1 MRKPILL
8 LLCLVLL
15 AAGVSGCRST
25 SDYEAYRQAVHKTAN
40 INSACV
46 LTKFRMHMDF
56 DGAGLTAEARQNLA
70 MFSEISGTLVKKFD
84 RARQISY
91 VDGHIDV
98 PGMGVD
104 FKIYA
109 NKDQIIV
116 LLPMFTRYLV
126 IDKDDANLFF
136 DKNQNETTDAGKEGS
151 DLSDLEA
158 KLKNIWNNVVKDN
171 NVKRTGEKLVTT
183 PEGDI
188 RATRYDITL
197 TDAEIKQIARQ
208 TVTAVL
214 SDEAIRRH
222 IIANWQHY
230 ATSSRDEQPTVPE
243 IEAHLD
249 QLLAFCVEG
258 INQAR
263 YESFTVTGMVDRD
276 GYLVQKNVRFK
287 VTAGDREH
295 FTMRMDMDIQ
305 VQRWNIEKDISIDF
319 PQITPENSFPA
330 RDFRKHTPQ
339 LWEGFWDRKFW
350 EGFAE
355 AK

>member
-15 AAGVSGCRST
+15 AAGVIGCRST
-25 SDYEAYRQAVHKTAN
+25 SDFEAYRQAVNKTEN
-40 INSACV
+40 INSAHV
-46 LTKFRMHMDF
+46 LTKFKMHMDF
-56 DGAGLTAEARQNLA
+56 DSADLTAEARQNLA
-70 MFSEISGTLVKKFD
+70 MFSEISGTLVEKFD
-84 RARQISY
+84 RAKQISY

-126 IDKDDANLFF
+126 IDKDDANPAGTQ
-136 DKNQNETTDAGKEGS
+136 NQHKTEAAEQEDPAFSGLET
-151 DLSDLEA
+151 
-158 KLKNIWNNVVKDN
+158 KLRNIWNNVIRED
-171 NVKRTGEKLVTT
+171 NVKRTGEKLITT

-188 RATRYDITL
+188 RVTRYDITL
-197 TDAEIKQIARQ
+197 TDAEIKKIARQ

-222 IIANWQHY
+222 IIANWRRY
-230 ATSSRDEQPTVPE
+230 TTSSRDEQPTAPE

-249 QLLAFCVEG
+249 KLLASCVEG
-258 INQAR
+258 INQAH

-305 VQRWNIEKDISIDF
+305 LQRWNIEKDISIDF
-319 PQITPENSFPA
+319 PPITPENSFPA

-339 LWEGFWDRKFW
+339 LWEGFWDQKFW
-350 EGFAE
+350 EGFSE